1 MVVAEVVKE
10 DNVFPMI
17 PAGAAVRDMIIEPP
31 KHKLDKPT
39 GSDMTAARPL
49 PAADPIG
56 THTISLFVNNKPGVL
71 VRVALVFSRR
81 GFNIESLVVSPGVE
95 GRFSRM
101 TITCSG
107 RKDDLEQIIKQ
118 LAKLVDVVHA
128 IDHTTDVTYSV
139 EIALVKLECALE
151 ERTPILQIAEH
162 YKARVVDFGTDSLI
176 LQAHGSSEKLD
187 ALIELLR
194 PFRLV
199 ELVRSGKLL
208 MARGERVT

>member
-1 MVVAEVVKE
+1 MSAAE
-10 DNVFPMI
+10 PL
-17 PAGAAVRDMIIEPP
+17 AAPE
-31 KHKLDKPT
+31 
-39 GSDMTAARPL
+39 PL
-49 PAADPIG
+49 PF
-56 THTISLFVNNKPGVL
+56 HTISLFVNNKPGVL

-81 GFNIESLVVSPGVE
+81 GFNIESLVVSPGAE

-107 RKDDLEQIIKQ
+107 SYEDLEQVVKQ

-128 IDHTTDVTYSV
+128 IDHTADESYEV
-139 EIALVKLECALE
+139 EIALIKLHAPLDQ
-151 ERTPILQIAEH
+151 RTQILQIAEH
-162 YKARVVDFGTDSLI
+162 FKARVVDFGAASLI

-194 PFRLV
+194 PYQLA

-208 MARGERVT
+208 MARSERIT

>member
-1 MVVAEVVKE
+1 MR
-10 DNVFPMI
+10 
-17 PAGAAVRDMIIEPP
+17 PATQAVEI
-31 KHKLDKPT
+31 
-39 GSDMTAARPL
+39 APL
-49 PAADPIG
+49 PI
-56 THTISLFVNNKPGVL
+56 HTISVFVNNKPGVL

-81 GFNIESLVVSPGVE
+81 GFNIESLVVSPGAE

-107 RKDDLEQIIKQ
+107 RNQDLEQVVKQ

-128 IDHTTDVTYSV
+128 IDHTSDQAYEV
-139 EIALVKLECALE
+139 EIALVKLECALD
-151 ERTPILQIAEH
+151 ERSEILQVAEH
-162 YKARVVDFGTDSLI
+162 YKARVVDFGKDSLI

-208 MARGERVT
+208 MARGRSMT